1 MWSQF
6 CEEANKM
13 EAVQIKKAWAKV
25 KFHVRVAW
33 RGFCRTVYG
42 AAVAGLIMMAIYGFF
57 SVTTETGWT
66 AVCDFIASCATLIV
80 ALANM
85 YLMGGRK
92 KSAKN
97 G

>member
-1 MWSQF
+1 
-6 CEEANKM
+6 M
-13 EAVQIKKAWAKV
+13 EAAWTNMAFANV
-25 KFHVRVAW
+25 KFHARILW

-42 AAVAGLIMMAIYGFF
+42 AAVAGLIAMAIYGFV

-66 AVCDFIASCATLIV
+66 AVCDFIASCATLVV
-80 ALANM
+80 ALLNM

-92 KSAKN
+92 KGGAKR

>member
-1 MWSQF
+1 
-6 CEEANKM
+6 M
-13 EAVQIKKAWAKV
+13 ERAQINRAWKV
-25 KFHVRVAW
+25 FKFHTKIAW
-33 RGFCRTVYG
+33 RGFCRTLYG
-42 AAVAGLIMMAIYGFF
+42 AAVAGLIAMAIYGFV

-92 KSAKN
+92 KGGAKR

>member
-1 MWSQF
+1 
-6 CEEANKM
+6 M
-13 EAVQIKKAWAKV
+13 EATQIKRALANA
-25 KFHVRVAW
+25 KFHLRIMW

-42 AAVAGLIMMAIYGFF
+42 AAVAGLIAMAIYGFF
-57 SVTTETGWT
+57 SVTTETGWA
-66 AVCDFIASCATLIV
+66 AVCDFIAACATMVV

-92 KSAKN
+92 KGSAKH

>member
-1 MWSQF
+1 
-6 CEEANKM
+6 M
-13 EAVQIKKAWAKV
+13 EVVQIKKAWKTV
-25 KFHVRVAW
+25 KFHAKIAW
-33 RGFCRTVYG
+33 RGFYRTLYG
-42 AAVAGLIMMAIYGFF
+42 AAVAGLIALAIYGFV

-80 ALANM
+80 AMCNM

-92 KSAKN
+92 NGAKN

>member
-1 MWSQF
+1 
-6 CEEANKM
+6 M
-13 EAVQIKKAWAKV
+13 EATQIKRALANA
-25 KFHVRVAW
+25 KFHLRVMW
-33 RGFCRTVYG
+33 RGFWRTVYG
-42 AAVAGLIMMAIYGFF
+42 AAVAWLIAMAIYGFI

-66 AVCDFIASCATLIV
+66 AVCDFIAACATVVV

-92 KSAKN
+92 NGGAKH

>member
-1 MWSQF
+1 
-6 CEEANKM
+6 M
-13 EAVQIKKAWAKV
+13 EAIQIKKAWKAF
-25 KFHVRVAW
+25 KFHTKIAW
-33 RGFCRTVYG
+33 RGFYRTLYG
-42 AAVAGLIMMAIYGFF
+42 AAVAGLIALAVYGFA

-85 YLMGGRK
+85 FLMGGRK
-92 KSAKN
+92 KGAIN